1 MKTALVT
8 PFLSHLPF
16 HPGSYLGYGAA
27 VLRKHYEVD
36 VIDLNAVMYHRY
48 RTQLQEI
55 LSEIDQTQVVLDNF
69 LLDPL
74 YLQLLIHMEEELK
87 EIPWRDYQSVYITT
101 PSWFVTVPT
110 TEILRLARLI
120 KTESP
125 HSQIFFFGNSL
136 GSWTDEKELIK
147 HDIHIRHLNN
157 LFKENPVNEPVNF
170 DSLPTPVYENRN
182 KYLFDMLPFRLK
194 HGCIWGKC
202 TFCSL
207 AKGWN
212 SGYLEREPEK
222 VVEELA
228 VLIDTYNPRMFVC
241 RDNSIN
247 GRNLME
253 FCAGFEEFKKPWVG
267 MARADL
273 SVKEIEA
280 LEKSG
285 CRFIYFGLE
294 SGSDRVLN
302 ENNKGIGTKQ
312 MSRFIRALYDH
323 HIIPAPSIFVGSP
336 DETEDDFEKT
346 VKFVLDHKDYLDII
360 NLYPYMTSPASDF
373 SLMKKE
379 PHGNTMNRLKKMIS
393 VCVDAGLK
401 VCVGEQSAEY
411 VLFKTVCH
419 ERDKGTIKE

>member
-8 PFLSHLPF
+8 PFITHLPL

-27 VLRKHYEVD
+27 VLRKKCDVD
-36 VIDLNAVMYHRY
+36 VIDFNAAMYCRY
-48 RTQLQEI
+48 REQLHEI
-55 LSEIDQTQVVLDNF
+55 LSEIDETQVVLDNF
-69 LLDPL
+69 FLDPF
-74 YLQLLIHMEEELK
+74 YLRLFNDVEK
-87 EIPWRDYQSVYITT
+87 EIKKRIWHDYQSIYITT

-110 TEILRLARLI
+110 QKIIRLARLI
-120 KTESP
+120 KKESP
-125 HSQIFFFGNSL
+125 QSQIFFFGNSL

-147 HDIHIRHLNN
+147 HDIHICHLND

-170 DSLPTPVYENRN
+170 DLLPTPLYENRN

-202 TFCSL
+202 KFCSL

-212 SGYLEREPEK
+212 AGYLEREPGK
-222 VVEELA
+222 VIEELTM
-228 VLIDTYNPRMFVC
+228 LIDTYNPLMFVC

-247 GRNLME
+247 GANLLE
-253 FCAGFEEFKKPWVG
+253 FCSSFENLKKPWAA

-273 SVKEIEA
+273 TDKEIDS
-280 LEKSG
+280 LQRSG

-302 ENNKGIGTKQ
+302 ENNKGIRIKQ

-323 HIIPAPSIFVGSP
+323 QIMPAPSIFVGSP
-336 DETEDDFEKT
+336 HETEDEFKKT
-346 VKFVLDHKDYLDII
+346 AKFILDHKDYLDII

-373 SLMKKE
+373 SLMEKK
-379 PHGNTMNRLKKMIS
+379 PHGNTLTRLKKMIS

-411 VLFKTVCH
+411 VLFKTVCNA
-419 ERDKGTIKE
+419 RDNYGGP